1 MESEQQFYERFG
13 ERLKKVRKERG
24 MTQAELAQKMQTS
37 INSVRLYEAGNRSPS
52 MATLNKMAEV
62 LG

>member
-1 MESEQQFYERFG
+1 MESEQQFYARFG

-37 INSVRLYEAGNRSPS
+37 INSVRL
-52 MATLNKMAEV
+52 
-62 LG
+62 